1 MCGRYGSGIQ
11 VVLYSLFFR
20 LVNEGTIGWKMKK
33 KLDICHVSWIF
44 SLHSR
49 VCTLTTEPP
58 SPSYKTKIS
67 LCHIMTLLNREW
79 NKAEWLLD
87 CRLSFQGFAVQSC
100 SSWVSDIITTT
111 TLNLTLPLVT
121 ITALPPYSA
130 RNEKTDWSISVRP
143 VKEGKEAFGYST
155 DETLRKEKTPQCFSP
170 PVLWFR
176 LFQINVNGKWLS
188 DYGN

>member
-1 MCGRYGSGIQ
+1 MCGRYGSGFQ
-11 VVLYSLFFR
+11 GPTWHQSVFWYSLFFR
-20 LVNEGTIGWKMKK
+20 LVNKGMVVWKK
-33 KLDICHVSWIF
+33 KKKTWIF
-44 SLHSR
+44 VMSHEYFLS
-49 VCTLTTEPP
+49 TLECVTTELP

-79 NKAEWLLD
+79 NTAEWLLY
-87 CRLSFQGFAVQSC
+87 CRLSFQGCAEQSC

-143 VKEGKEAFGYST
+143 VKEGKEAFG
-155 DETLRKEKTPQCFSP
+155 
-170 PVLWFR
+170 
-176 LFQINVNGKWLS
+176 
-188 DYGN
+188 